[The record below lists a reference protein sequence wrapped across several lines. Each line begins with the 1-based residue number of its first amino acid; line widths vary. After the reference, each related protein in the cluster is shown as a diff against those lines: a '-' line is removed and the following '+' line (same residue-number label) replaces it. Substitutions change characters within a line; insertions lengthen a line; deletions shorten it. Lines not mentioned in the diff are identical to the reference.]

1 MSKEA
6 LFSTVFAG
14 LYLVHA
20 CVLAG
25 EVPVP
30 QCPQQLPIQQ
40 YALTQPADGWK
51 IVNNRDPQ
59 WLTDISISFEEYPT
73 VQTGFNIPTTEK
85 LPKGDHISHYE
96 TGPDTSGR
104 HDYWAICQYMESAV
118 ILVQRLPEN
127 VRRCEVLYRADA
139 TVPDRITIKCF
150 DTPRAEK

>member
-25 EVPVP
+25 EVPFP

-40 YALTQPADGWK
+40 SAYEHQTDGWK
-51 IVNNRDPQ
+51 IVNNKTPQ
-59 WLTDISISFEEYPT
+59 RLEGIAISSWEYP
-73 VQTGFNIPTTEK
+73 VIQTGFDVPTDER
-85 LPKGDHISHYE
+85 LSNGNLIGHYE
-96 TGPDTSGR
+96 TGPDTSGE
-104 HDYWAICQYMESAV
+104 HDYWAVCVYMKSAV
-118 ILVQRLPEN
+118 VLVQRLPEN
-127 VRRCEVLYRADA
+127 VRRCEVLYHND
-139 TVPDRITIKCF
+139 VKIPDRITIKCF